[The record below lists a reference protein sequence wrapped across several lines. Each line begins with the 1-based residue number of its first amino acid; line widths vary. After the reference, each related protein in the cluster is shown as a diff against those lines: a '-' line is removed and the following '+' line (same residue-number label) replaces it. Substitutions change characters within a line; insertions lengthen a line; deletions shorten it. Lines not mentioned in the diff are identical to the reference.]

1 MSVQRGFVSRWSV
14 SWGTALVLAA
24 AVPVAGLVVLPP
36 AAAAAA
42 GSAIPAAAPAAPAKV
57 WSAPAAIHREPYEVA
72 PAQAPPTVAPAE
84 GSVQAQSGVR
94 PVTPVLVSPA
104 PLWRFTYS
112 PVLSASYTDP
122 EGDAGTVTFTV
133 RDHAGATV
141 TAVASGV
148 VASGSTASVDLA
160 AAPLPTGWYTW
171 SAKASDGTSTS
182 SSSSARA
189 FHVAVAHAR
198 CPGRG

>member
-1 MSVQRGFVSRWSV
+1 M
-14 SWGTALVLAA
+14 
-24 AVPVAGLVVLPP
+24 
-36 AAAAAA
+36 
-42 GSAIPAAAPAAPAKV
+42 
-57 WSAPAAIHREPYEVA
+57 A
-72 PAQAPPTVAPAE
+72 PAQAAPSVAVAAE

-160 AAPLPTGWYTW
+160 AAPLATGWYTVT
-171 SAKASDGTSTS
+171 AKASDGTSTS

-198 CPGRG
+198 CPGRGWPRRRPLRTSTWRTGSGCR